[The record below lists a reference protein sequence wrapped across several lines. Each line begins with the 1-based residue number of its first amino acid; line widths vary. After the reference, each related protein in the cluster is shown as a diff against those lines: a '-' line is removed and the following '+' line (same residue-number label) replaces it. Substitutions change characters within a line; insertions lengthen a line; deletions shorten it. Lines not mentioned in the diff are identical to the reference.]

1 MDPLVIA
8 VFASGRGSNFEAL
21 LRRINE
27 DKIPARIA
35 AVISNNKEAGAL
47 QTARDNDIPAYHIER
62 GSFETGEEFAHAL
75 DEVFDRHHVNFVVL
89 AGYIRKIPP
98 RVLRRFPSRVLNIH
112 PALLPKY
119 GGKGM
124 FGSRVHEAVLESGEK
139 VSGATIHVVDEEYD
153 QGPII
158 IQWEV
163 PVLPDD
169 TPELLAARV
178 LKVEHLIYA
187 EAVKLFAENRVKI
200 DAGKVIISN

>member
-1 MDPLVIA
+1 MDPLAIA

-21 LRRINE
+21 LRRIDE

-35 AVISNNKEAGAL
+35 AVISNNGEAGAL
-47 QTARDNDIPAYHIER
+47 QTARDNDIPAYYIER
-62 GSFETGEEFAHAL
+62 GNFETGEEFADTL
-75 DEVFDRHHVNFVVL
+75 DEVFDRHHVNFVAL

-98 RVLRRFPSRVLNIH
+98 RVLRRFPNRVLNIH

-124 FGSRVHEAVLESGEK
+124 YGSRVHQAVIESGDI
-139 VSGATIHVVDEEYD
+139 VSGATIHIVDEEYD

-158 IQWEV
+158 VQREV

-169 TPELLAARV
+169 TPESLAARV
-178 LKVEHLIYA
+178 LKVEHRIYA
-187 EAVKLFAENRVKI
+187 EAVKLFAENRVTI
-200 DAGKVIISN
+200 DAGKIEITD